1 MRALNS
7 DLMNETMDVDQG
19 GSDFINSLPTP
30 EVKTTEDLIAA
41 ATPAA
46 DAPKPTDAML
56 RGKEMSQTQFEGM
69 EPMYGPERRGE
80 KGPFLGYGFK
90 HSQIK
95 APGMM
100 PVYEQISIPHSNEVK
115 QGKLLGYKQDPSQ
128 GKIDVPKPDA
138 IIAAEKKFGT
148 KMDPIYATEEGRH
161 GSTIEYGPPIGYRF
175 DNGNSQY
182 VNFDESGKYQST
194 QDRNNS
200 LLPMLGI
207 LAMPFLGPLAF
218 EAMGLGAGAG
228 AAGAGALG
236 AGAAFT
242 PEMIAAGLAPGSIG
256 ALGAASGALTSAEL
270 AAAAGASGLGGAAAL
285 GGLTAEEIAAL
296 PASEVASLGS
306 SVAPSVNE
314 MIASGTFTPG
324 SVGAIGAAEGAL
336 TAEQLAAA
344 AGATTAG
351 ATPALV
357 ELANAGKGLPSANE
371 MIASGMSPGSAGA
384 LGATTGALTPAELA
398 AASGV
403 VTAGATPAL
412 VELANAG
419 KGLPSTNEM
428 IASGGGPGSA
438 GAAGAAAG
446 QLTPAE
452 LAAVNGVSTAGS
464 ATAGLTSS
472 MLDKLKEATGLSES
486 QLKALVGGVG
496 GLLAAYQANQPQLP
510 TGYQGGIPSYT
521 AVQGRAAEPAAGAR
535 PGAGH
540 QYFTGVKF
548 TPTAGLPAAKA
559 AIDAQ
564 VTDLNK
570 LNTDAAK
577 ARIAAPSQN
586 SSMTPDEFMK
596 SDDYKKF
603 QADSAN
609 QMGTDDMYTSPY
621 FGQQTSGSYGRGLDK
636 AYEIARNN
644 QSLAPPPTQPV
655 VPEVKAANGGIM
667 GLAHGG
673 KPTHPH
679 GTYLRGD
686 TDGMA
691 DKIPGTIDGVQPARL
706 AHGEFVIPADVVSH
720 LGNGNSDA
728 GAKQLYKM
736 MDRIRMAR
744 TGSEKQGKEINPSK
758 FMPGGLASY
767 AAGGALPEG
776 TTGTESNLSNWAG
789 PYVTDMLGKTQA
801 LTNAALEK
809 PQFYQGELT
818 AGPSALQ
825 NKAYEQAG
833 TLTGQS
839 FNNAGTAGS
848 YMSPYMQN
856 VVDIQKREAQRQSGI
871 QGAQQQ
877 AQAAQAGAFGG
888 SRDAIQRAERERNLG
903 TQMNDIQA
911 QGLQAAYQA
920 AQNQYNT
927 EQNKNVT
934 NINTLAGLGG
944 TQQQTAQAG
953 LTAAQQQ
960 FEQQKADPYKQLQFQ
975 QSMLQGM
982 PVQAQSYNTTTNP
995 IAAAASGASGAN
1007 TLFKT
1012 IFEP

>member
-1 MRALNS
+1 
-7 DLMNETMDVDQG
+7 MNETMDVDQG

-41 ATPAA
+41 ATPA

-56 RGKEMSQTQFEGM
+56 RGKEMSQTKFPGM
-69 EPMYGPERRGE
+69 EPVYDSSPQLERSGQ
-80 KGPFLGYGFK
+80 KG
-90 HSQIK
+90 
-95 APGMM
+95 A
-100 PVYEQISIPHSNEVK
+100 
-115 QGKLLGYKQDPSQ
+115 LLGYKFPYSQVQDPGMVASYSKAEYGPHGNLVDPG
-128 GKIDVPKPDA
+128 GKFLGYQVDTSRTYDAPKSA
-138 IIAAEKKFGT
+138 EILALEKKFGT
-148 KMDPIYATEEGRH
+148 TMDPIYATQAVGGR
-161 GSTIEYGPPIGYRF
+161 GGDRQVEYGLPIGYRF

-182 VNFDESGKYQST
+182 VSYDANGKYIGT
-194 QDRNNS
+194 QDRSKNS
-200 LLPMLGI
+200 LLPLLGV

-218 EAMGLGAGAG
+218 EAMGLGAGA
-228 AAGAGALG
+228 AGAGALG
-236 AGAAFT
+236 AEALGAGALGAAFT

-256 ALGAASGALTSAEL
+256 ALGAASGALTGAEL
-270 AAAAGASGLGGAAAL
+270 AAASGIGSLGAGALTGAAGLESLTPITETTGEIAAGTNAAGA
-285 GGLTAEEIAAL
+285 GGYGSGITNPSLLSSGAGEIAAL

-306 SVAPSVNE
+306 SVAPSV
-314 MIASGTFTPG
+314 
-324 SVGAIGAAEGAL
+324 
-336 TAEQLAAA
+336 
-344 AGATTAG
+344 
-351 ATPALV
+351 
-357 ELANAGKGLPSANE
+357 NE

-428 IASGGGPGSA
+428 VASGGGPGSA

-452 LAAVNGVSTAGS
+452 LAATNGVSTAGS

-472 MLDKLKEATGLSES
+472 MLDKLKEATGLSAD
-486 QLKALVGGVG
+486 QLKALVGGAG

-521 AVQGRAAEPAAGAR
+521 AVQGRAAEPVAGSR

-548 TPTAGLPAAKA
+548 TPTAGLPAAQA

-586 SSMTPDEFMK
+586 SSMTPDDFMK
-596 SDDYKKF
+596 SDDYKRY
-603 QADSAN
+603 QSDSAN
-609 QMGTDDMYTSPY
+609 QLGTTDMYNSPY
-621 FGQQTSGSYGRGLDK
+621 FGMQSSGSYGRGLDK

-644 QSLAPPPTQPV
+644 QSLAPPPTKPV
-655 VPEVKAANGGIM
+655 VPEVKAAHGGIM

-744 TGSEKQGKEINPSK
+744 TGTREQGKEINPSK

-767 AAGGALPEG
+767 AVGGALPEG

-789 PYVTDMLGKTQA
+789 PYVTDLLGKTQA
-801 LTNAALEK
+801 LTSAALEK

-818 AGPSALQ
+818 AGPSELQ
-825 NKAYEQAG
+825 NKAYDQAG

-839 FNNAGTAGS
+839 FTNAGTAGS

-871 QGAQQQ
+871 QGTQQQ

-888 SRDAIQRAERERNLG
+888 SRDAIMRAERERNLG

-911 QGLQAAYQA
+911 QGLQSAYQA

-934 NINTLAGLGG
+934 NLNALANLGN

-960 FEQQKADPYKQLQFQ
+960 FELQKADPYKQLQFQ
-975 QSMLQGM
+975 QSMLQNM
-982 PVQAQSYNTTTNP
+982 PLQAQSYNTTTNP
-995 IAAAASGASGAN
+995 LAAAAAGASGAN
-1007 TLFKT
+1007 TLFKS
-1012 IFEP
+1012 IFG